1 MGIPINYSIIKDL
14 PDKDVPSLVKE
25 YLESPRMVCSDQE
38 GIDFTASI
46 LMFTTITQKIAAPA
60 GVSSVQSPLQSAT
73 PLMASSASIMSY
85 EPLCHHNAQ
94 PNRQGKCREFRR
106 HSVVD
111 RPAHQSQVSNKCNG
125 RGIRTRHAQNHSTT
139 NNHRSASNMN
149 ESPIRRRKELAEKPP
164 PKIDEMNKTQLINA
178 MVYEHSLVSLPV
190 GTVNANS
197 KRAAAAAAI
206 TTNTNQFPLSDS
218 NSNSNNNNKTSLP
231 AFWIFSGTFARR
243 RDMYKSF

>member
-1 MGIPINYSIIKDL
+1 MIWRPVGKWDDVKNKYIPSMGIPINYSIIKDL
-14 PDKDVPSLVKE
+14 LDVDVPSLVKE

-46 LMFTTITQKIAAPA
+46 LLFTTMTQEIAASA

-73 PLMASSASIMSY
+73 PLMASPASIMSY
-85 EPLCHHNAQ
+85 EPLCHQYKAMQ
-94 PNRQGKCREFRR
+94 
-106 HSVVD
+106 
-111 RPAHQSQVSNKCNG
+111 RPTQSAG
-125 RGIRTRHAQNHSTT
+125 HARNHSTT

-178 MVYEHSLVSLPV
+178 MMNEHSLVSLPV
-190 GTVNANS
+190 GTVNANT

-218 NSNSNNNNKTSLP
+218 NSNSNNNNQTSLP
-231 AFWIFSGTFARR
+231 AFWILSGTFARR